1 MPKLNTCTD
10 TAAAADAAPTLLPPP
25 LIPTIRHQPQVLIHN
40 CNLSNSSSGDGG
52 AVAAWGTAY
61 VVVHDSRI
69 KFSSATDRGGGVCFN
84 ENSRGNLIRLLLTNN
99 SAGLEGGGL
108 AVYDS
113 AKVNATGVMFQANSA
128 KFGGGMMIGG
138 KAEMILSN
146 STQPPG
152 KYNITFKLVDYS
164 SVKPAILSLRVS
176 PCIRGEFAPSQDTCQ
191 VCLPGSYSLHP
202 SQQACQPCPPAG
214 ADCPG
219 GAAILPMPGWWHSA
233 GDSAQMHR

>member
-1 MPKLNTCTD
+1 MPNLPTVAADGDSACHFKDRCACLSTSAHLLASMPKLNTCTD

-113 AKVNATGVMFQANSA
+113 AKVCAGTTHRACNWCRQ
-128 KFGGGMMIGG
+128 
-138 KAEMILSN
+138 
-146 STQPPG
+146 
-152 KYNITFKLVDYS
+152 
-164 SVKPAILSLRVS
+164 
-176 PCIRGEFAPSQDTCQ
+176 
-191 VCLPGSYSLHP
+191 SLHLVHATSTCP
-202 SQQACQPCPPAG
+202 RCMHCLDVHVVHVLQACQPVTQ
-214 ADCPG
+214 
-219 GAAILPMPGWWHSA
+219 LLS
-233 GDSAQMHR
+233 